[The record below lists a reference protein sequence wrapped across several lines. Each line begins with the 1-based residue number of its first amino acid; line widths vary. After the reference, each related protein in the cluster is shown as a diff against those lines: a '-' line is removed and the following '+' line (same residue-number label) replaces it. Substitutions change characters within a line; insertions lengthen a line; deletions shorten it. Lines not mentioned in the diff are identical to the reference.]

1 MKTEP
6 NGKEKFVYPMEAI
19 TGAEVASDSGRDFC
33 ALARTLV
40 NDLRSPLAAVRMGA
54 ELLIRSDLSPLHSQ
68 RVARNVIVAAA
79 RIEELLSD
87 FTLRLIDARTRSSE
101 EVAEFQP
108 TGPADLHL

>member
-1 MKTEP
+1 
-6 NGKEKFVYPMEAI
+6 MEAI
-19 TGAEVASDSGRDFC
+19 TGAQVADDSGPDLC
-33 ALARTLV
+33 ALAHTLV
-40 NDLRSPLAAVRMGA
+40 NDLRNSLAAVRVGA
-54 ELLIRSDLSPLHSQ
+54 ELLVRSDLSLSQSQ

-79 RIEELLSD
+79 RIEGLLSD

>member
-6 NGKEKFVYPMEAI
+6 NGKEEFVYPMEAI

-68 RVARNVIVAAA
+68 RVARNVIAAAA

-87 FTLRLIDARTRSSE
+87 FPLRRIDARTQTSE
-101 EVAEFQP
+101 EVAQFQSN
-108 TGPADLHL
+108 GPADLHL

>member
-1 MKTEP
+1 
-6 NGKEKFVYPMEAI
+6 MEAI

-40 NDLRSPLAAVRMGA
+40 NDLRSHLAAVRMGA
-54 ELLIRSDLSPLHSQ
+54 ELLIRSDLSPLHTQ

-101 EVAEFQP
+101 EVAEFRP

>member
-1 MKTEP
+1 
-6 NGKEKFVYPMEAI
+6 MEAI
-19 TGAEVASDSGRDFC
+19 RRAEVASDSGPDFC

-87 FTLRLIDARTRSSE
+87 FTLRLIDACKRSSE

>member
-6 NGKEKFVYPMEAI
+6 NGKEEFVYPMEAI

-87 FTLRLIDARTRSSE
+87 FTLRLIDARTRSPE